1 MVNNMRVEKKE
12 SLRQYLS
19 YNKDMEEI
27 NRIFVNLDNQMKYL
41 HQKGYCIGELNS
53 DSIVLEQSKYD
64 TDSNESVFMFSSIVK
79 SLNPTQDYLSNIVD
93 LTKLAMGAFL
103 SSENGFCDYSQLS
116 TDYIKKY
123 FSEIRNY
130 LPNKEYFEQ
139 VITNDNTLNYYSDYV
154 AKKEEGRTRSNSIQK
169 TKATQYGKMYT
180 NDEEAAFIQ
189 LVFYPVII
197 ISIITVIAV
206 FSKIFG

>member
-27 NRIFVNLDNQMKYL
+27 NRIFINLDHQMKYL
-41 HQKGYCIGELNS
+41 HQRGYCIGELNS
-53 DSIVLEQSKYD
+53 DTIVLE
-64 TDSNESVFMFSSIVK
+64 NERDNEKVFSFSSIVR
-79 SLNPTQDYLSNIVD
+79 SNDPTSDYSSNIMD

-103 SSENGFCDYSQLS
+103 SGENGFCDYSQLS
-116 TDYIKKY
+116 TDYIRKY
-123 FSEIRNY
+123 FGEIKPF
-130 LPNKEYFEQ
+130 LPNKDYFED
-139 VITNDNTLNYYSDYV
+139 VIMSPFASSYYSDYV
-154 AKKEEGRTRSNSIQK
+154 VNMDLGRARSNSIQK

-189 LVFYPVII
+189 LIFYPVII